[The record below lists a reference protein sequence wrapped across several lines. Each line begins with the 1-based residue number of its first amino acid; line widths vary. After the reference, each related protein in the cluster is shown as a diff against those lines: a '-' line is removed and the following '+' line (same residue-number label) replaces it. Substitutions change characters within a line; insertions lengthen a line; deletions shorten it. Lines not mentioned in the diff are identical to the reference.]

1 MTTSYFRNFST
12 VGYQFGN
19 AENAVAFDQ
28 LTQYISVLDD
38 TLHNVAILEKYTI
51 MAGERPDTL
60 SFKLY
65 GTVDHYWSFFLMNEH
80 IRESGWAIPSYDL
93 LNEVKI
99 RYPYRTIT
107 TNSDMSTDD
116 GSVELFPIGQVVE
129 GESSGT
135 EGTIIRKIPEMG
147 QIIID
152 TGGDTFNPDEL
163 LSYSPTE
170 GNKKVLQLI
179 AESNQY
185 SSVHHYEDTDGVHQD
200 LTLFDFGNPSASW
213 IPVTYSDRVERKNDE
228 LKEIIIIKPEAIDA
242 IATEFKRQMKRRL

>member
-93 LNEVKI
+93 LDEVKI

-163 LSYSPTE
+163 LSYSP
-170 GNKKVLQLI
+170 I
-179 AESNQY
+179 F
-185 SSVHHYEDTDGVHQD
+185 
-200 LTLFDFGNPSASW
+200 LFIFCYLSFS
-213 IPVTYSDRVERKNDE
+213 T
-228 LKEIIIIKPEAIDA
+228 
-242 IATEFKRQMKRRL
+242 